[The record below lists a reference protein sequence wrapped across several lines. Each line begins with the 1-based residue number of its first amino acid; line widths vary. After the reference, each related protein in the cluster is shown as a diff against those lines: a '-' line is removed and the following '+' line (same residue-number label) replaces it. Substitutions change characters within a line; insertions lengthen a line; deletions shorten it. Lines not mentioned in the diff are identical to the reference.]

1 MKIRDPKTMHK
12 SILIIFALATTL
24 AAAAAPPNQLVNGEL
39 ADRNAAKVPAGWR
52 QYGKAPLGEQGG
64 ALAFVDRGD
73 DDEAGI
79 TQKIPITEPGKYEL
93 VVSASLPD
101 AEAKA
106 DHAYIQ
112 LRIQPQNQY
121 KQAPLDPGE
130 PGSFQDTAVG
140 IEVPAGTTQ
149 LEVYIYTH
157 KAGSPRFLVKS
168 VKLGKVEAF
177 SAAADS
183 GKAPEISALKDLAL
197 STAIA
202 KNGRPAAVIA
212 AGDTPEAQAAAAM
225 LRDRIQSKSGAKIA
239 VVDPKTVKLPLE
251 TSVIAIGAR
260 ENNDLLHRLY
270 RRGFLYTDQVYPGPG
285 GHELRSLHNPT
296 GGKQNVIIV
305 GGSDEAGIKKSAEL
319 LAAVLTARPAGGN
332 LELGFLMEIHA
343 PGFTHPVDA
352 YDAKSYWS
360 RMLSGMPRGYGWN
373 YVAAQMALFYQTG
386 DVRYAKEFLR
396 LAFPDAQA
404 IRDFQKFNPES
415 IETPAKPLSGP
426 YHYMGHQMILLW
438 DLIEEHPV
446 FSDADR
452 LKVTRAFAAQFDH
465 PGIGPMI
472 YQSRPGKRQYTGSR
486 HHQWAAISL
495 YALARYFDRDYP
507 HRTWKNSLRS
517 AELSFEPA
525 NTPDGWIE
533 GERGIVGWFLSGS
546 VNPAVQYFAL
556 AGIDGFRPDG
566 GWANALKFFESQ
578 WDGSAKSAILGT
590 AARQTFYLAAEQTG
604 DGKYL
609 YYADL
614 LPPLDPAPKIGASTL
629 PTGKIALREPVELLN
644 CWTAAPMKESER
656 RLFKLAAPAANCYL
670 GLSWRDTL
678 DTTGDFLSFNCF
690 NEEYRTPY
698 KLLSISNLR
707 LDGRTVLAGLGNF
720 VQIYRAGSTEAHIPT
735 LGQVYGFGAAGGTVW
750 FSGGV
755 PDHAYADWRRDL
767 LLRKRA
773 FVLIADTATAREKQP
788 GALDLVIH
796 FQTTGAF
803 ADGGVPGKLFL
814 ESRAV
819 HPVRNCR
826 LSSNCDGA
834 ISSGSSNT
842 LFETAKVGD
851 RAIVGFTLDTP
862 FRGTLQVEVMRH
874 SSRAAGIDFLLDGKK
889 IKTGVPHYLDSGDMV
904 AETVS
909 LGSVDLPAG
918 EHELAVEV
926 AATVKGNATA
936 WIGLMNLGFA
946 SNAQSRMAL
955 TSGGADMSIITADG
969 AIARR
974 RFEADPAKPVTTFT
988 LIGPEAPGQ
997 AKAVYPLGDC
1007 AALLRLPEKALAFA
1021 GSYADFGTA
1030 ALALL
1035 ERDHAAGSGATA
1047 VANLFKSSA
1056 PVAFDWNFESGEAV
1070 FEGAP
1075 GTTIDFSDG
1084 RSEKLAGP
1092 RLAITRQPAP
1102 TPLGIYRERLN
1113 KLEAVAAG
1121 AGEAAAAPRKI
1132 APDIL
1137 RIFPEKLTLLE
1148 AVELGGQHKLL
1159 AASGNQAHLF
1169 DAAGKL
1175 ERTFDAGA
1183 PVTAVAAFAAL
1194 NAVVVGNRDEQ
1205 VTAYALDGKKLWTF
1219 TSVLAPEVEASQ
1231 KYYWFKSAYPGIYA
1245 LAAHGDRLYVG
1256 SACTMEVLDPTGKL
1270 LGRHA
1275 QTWGPT
1281 RQIVFIPATD
1291 GSTNT
1296 VGLRHSTA
1304 DGNYMWTVNSKSGA
1318 NRATFR
1324 DNLPGYKNFPSF
1336 GSLYRTKAFVAD
1348 FDGDGREELL
1358 ADSQGMYLWLNLY
1371 DGDGKPKYQLNL
1383 GPGDKNMRPILTGLA
1398 VGDFTGD
1405 AHPEAV
1411 LVSSFREVLAVDG
1424 RARPLWSAP
1433 LPFKGVKAA
1442 IRPASKPGAGDAEI
1456 IVAGGRQL
1464 AVYNGRGELQSRLEL
1479 PDAVEDLIALP
1490 DRRVLLRLANGIAE
1504 LPRD

>member
-1 MKIRDPKTMHK
+1 MHK
-12 SILIIFALATTL
+12 PTLIFLALAMTL
-24 AAAAAPPNQLVNGEL
+24 ATAAAPPNQLVNGEL

-52 QYGKAPLGEQGG
+52 QYGKAPLGERDG

-121 KQAPLDPGE
+121 KQAPLEPGE
-130 PGSFQDTAVG
+130 PGSFQNTVVG

-157 KAGSPRFLVKS
+157 KAGSPRFLVKN

-183 GKAPEISALKDLAL
+183 GKAPEIQALKDLAL

-202 KNGRPAAVIA
+202 KNGRPTAVIA

-225 LRDRIQSKSGAKIA
+225 LRDRIQSKSGATIA

-260 ENNDLLHRLY
+260 ENNDLMNRLY
-270 RRGFLYTDQVYPGPG
+270 RRGFLYTDQAYPGRD

-296 GGKQNVIIV
+296 GGKHNVIIV
-305 GGSDEAGIKKSAEL
+305 GGSDEAGVKKSAEL
-319 LAAVLTARPAGGN
+319 LAAVLAARPAGGE

-343 PGFTHPVDA
+343 PGFAKPVDA

-373 YVAAQMALFYQTG
+373 YIAAQMALFYQTG

-396 LAFPDAQA
+396 LAFPDASA

-415 IETPAKPLSGP
+415 IETPATPLSGP

-517 AELSFEPA
+517 VEFSFEPA
-525 NTPDGWIE
+525 NAPDGWIE

-546 VNPAVQYFAL
+546 VNPAAQYFAL

-578 WDGSAKSAILGT
+578 WDGSARSAILGT

-609 YYADL
+609 YYAEL
-614 LPPLDPAPKIGASTL
+614 LPPLEPGPKIGASTL
-629 PTGKIALREPVELLN
+629 PTGKIASREPAELLN
-644 CWTAAPMKESER
+644 RWTAAPMKESER
-656 RLFKLAAPAANCYL
+656 RLFKLDAPAANCYL

-735 LGQVYGFGAAGGTVW
+735 MGQVYGFGAAGGTVW
-750 FSGGV
+750 FAGGV
-755 PDHAYADWRRDL
+755 PDHSYADWRRDL
-767 LLRKRA
+767 LLHKRA
-773 FVLIADTATAREKQP
+773 FVLIADTATARKKQP
-788 GALDLVIH
+788 GALDLVVQ
-796 FQTTGAF
+796 FQTASAF
-803 ADGGVPGKLFL
+803 ADGGVPGQVGIGEPGEK
-814 ESRAV
+814 ER
-819 HPVRNCR
+819 
-826 LSSNCDGA
+826 
-834 ISSGSSNT
+834 IT
-842 LFETAKVGD
+842 L
-851 RAIVGFTLDTP
+851 
-862 FRGTLQVEVMRH
+862 
-874 SSRAAGIDFLLDGKK
+874 
-889 IKTGVPHYLDSGDMV
+889 TG
-904 AETVS
+904 
-909 LGSVDLPAG
+909 
-918 EHELAVEV
+918 
-926 AATVKGNATA
+926 
-936 WIGLMNLGFA
+936 
-946 SNAQSRMAL
+946 
-955 TSGGADMSIITADG
+955 GGADLSIITADG

-974 RFEADPAKPVTTFT
+974 RFEADPAKPATVFT
-988 LIGPEAPGQ
+988 LIGPEAPGRTN
-997 AKAVYPLGDC
+997 AVLPLGDR

-1021 GSYADFGTA
+1021 GSYADFGAA

-1035 ERDHAAGSGATA
+1035 EYDHAAGSGATA

-1075 GTTIDFSDG
+1075 GTTIEFADG
-1084 RSEKLAGP
+1084 RSEKLAGT
-1092 RLAITRQPAP
+1092 RLALTRQPDRSR
-1102 TPLGIYRERLN
+1102 LRNYRERLDA
-1113 KLEAVAAG
+1113 LEAGASGAGEAVAA
-1121 AGEAAAAPRKI
+1121 PRKV
-1132 APDIL
+1132 APEIL
-1137 RIFPEKLTLLE
+1137 RVFPEKVTLLE

-1159 AASGNQAHLF
+1159 AAAGNQAHLLGT
-1169 DAAGKL
+1169 DGAI

-1194 NAVVVGNRDEQ
+1194 DAVVTGSRDEK
-1205 VTAYALDGKKLWTF
+1205 VTVWALDGKKLWTF
-1219 TSVLAPEVEASQ
+1219 TSVLAPEVEATQ

-1256 SACTMEVLDPTGKL
+1256 SACTMEVLDRTGKL

-1281 RQIVFIPATD
+1281 RQIVFIPASD

-1304 DGNYMWTVNSKSGA
+1304 DGNYMWTVNGKTGT

-1358 ADSQGMYLWLNLY
+1358 ADSQGMYLWLNVY

-1398 VGDFTGD
+1398 VGDFAGD
-1405 AHPEAV
+1405 ANPEAV

-1442 IRPASKPGAGDAEI
+1442 IRPASKPGADDAEI
-1456 IVAGGRQL
+1456 VVAGGRQL
-1464 AVYNGRGELQSRLEL
+1464 AVYNSRGELQSRLEVSE
-1479 PDAVEDLIALP
+1479 AVEDLIALP
-1490 DRRVLLRLANGIAE
+1490 GRRVLLRLANGIAE